1 MRIRALLADSF
12 GIGYSTR
19 WVWSNEGDRTPTLE
33 RSTLGMIPA
42 RFEDC
47 QQNVAAATALALDQ
61 LPALKG
67 ETLTLNREMREQ
79 GKNCCGA
86 QERKRPAWRIS
97 LR

>member
-1 MRIRALLADSF
+1 MRIRALLADNY

-47 QQNVAAATALALDQ
+47 QQNVAAATALALDEI
-61 LPALKG
+61 ARAG
-67 ETLTLNREMREQ
+67 GRNDDAESRN
-79 GKNCCGA
+79 A
-86 QERKRPAWRIS
+86 
-97 LR
+97 